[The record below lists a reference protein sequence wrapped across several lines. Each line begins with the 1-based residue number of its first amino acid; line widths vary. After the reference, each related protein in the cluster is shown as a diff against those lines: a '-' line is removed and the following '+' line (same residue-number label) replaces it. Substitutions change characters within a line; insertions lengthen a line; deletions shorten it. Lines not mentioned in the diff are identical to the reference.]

1 MRPIQFILALLLLV
15 VMLTYFRKLRSHLLD
30 RLIVIVLG
38 SAGLAMAIMP
48 EWSNTVAHFF
58 GVGRGVDL
66 VIYLS
71 ITGLAFL
78 WIMLYATMRQQHEQM
93 TELVRALALA
103 QARPPD
109 DCDPAPPAQEDAT
122 AATQEAAPPARPH

>member
-1 MRPIQFILALLLLV
+1 MRPIQLILALLLLV
-15 VMLTYFRKLRSHLLD
+15 VVITYFRKLRSHLLD

-38 SAGLAMAIMP
+38 GAGLAMAIMP
-48 EWSNTVAHFF
+48 DWSNTVAHFF

-78 WIMLYATMRQQHEQM
+78 WIMLYATTRRQHEQM
-93 TELVRALALA
+93 TELVRALAQA
-103 QARPPD
+103 QARHPD
-109 DCDPAPPAQEDAT
+109 DCDPTPPGDDA
-122 AATQEAAPPARPH
+122 ARPPGEH

>member
-1 MRPIQFILALLLLV
+1 MRPIQLILALLLLV

-30 RLIVIVLG
+30 RLIVILLG
-38 SAGLAMAIMP
+38 GAGLAMAIMP

-78 WIMLYATMRQQHEQM
+78 WIMLYATVRRQHEQM

-109 DCDPAPPAQEDAT
+109 DCDPAPLAEADTSAPAQEP
-122 AATQEAAPPARPH
+122 ATQP

>member
-1 MRPIQFILALLLLV
+1 MRPIQLILALLLLV

-38 SAGLAMAIMP
+38 GAGLAMAIMP
-48 EWSNTVAHFF
+48 EWSNTVARFF

-78 WIMLYATMRQQHEQM
+78 WIMLYANVRRQHEQM

-109 DCDPAPPAQEDAT
+109 DCDPDPPAEISV
-122 AATQEAAPPARPH
+122 AARAPAER